1 MNKTAAIGFKNAN
14 FGGFAGVGKIVTS
27 KGSARESSGFR
38 ETWNMV
44 YTEPSIV
51 AENHETRNL
60 VTRQLK
66 ENFLANN
73 DLDRFKAV

>member
-1 MNKTAAIGFKNAN
+1 MNKTAASGFKQTN
-14 FGGFAGVGKIVTS
+14 FGGFAGIGKMVTS

-51 AENHETRNL
+51 AEKHETREL
-60 VTRQLK
+60 IT
-66 ENFLANN
+66 
-73 DLDRFKAV
+73 